1 MKTKYTVRVHYRN
14 DPEAMEKSAQ
24 IIAQAIRDGK
34 IKLKLTEDVPKE
46 EPA

>member
-14 DPEAMEKSAQ
+14 DPEAMEKAAQ

-34 IKLKLTEDVPKE
+34 IKLTEATPKE
-46 EPA
+46 ETA

>member
-34 IKLKLTEDVPKE
+34 IKLTGDVPKE
-46 EPA
+46 DPA